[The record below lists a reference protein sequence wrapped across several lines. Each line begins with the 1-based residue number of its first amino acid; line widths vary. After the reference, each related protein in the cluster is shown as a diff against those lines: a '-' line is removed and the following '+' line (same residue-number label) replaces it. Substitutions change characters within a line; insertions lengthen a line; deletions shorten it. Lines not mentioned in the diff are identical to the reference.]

1 MNLLKMELKK
11 IDIRPYCVSSLAIG
25 FCLLGLFY
33 IFAWVPSLESGS
45 EASEILFSSYRGIAA
60 VGGAIA
66 LMAFSGLAA
75 AMGFCYVVKEY
86 CGSRA
91 ILLFGY
97 PVDRKM
103 VVWAKAGLL
112 LSFVT
117 VALTACTYG
126 SFLAF
131 AVTGSMF
138 SLVDNSLHFLDLV
151 IIYRNTLVLAFL
163 ADGIALCSIR
173 IGFIKKSNSIT
184 VLSAVFL
191 SMLLANLAADMNDH
205 FTVVM
210 GLAVV
215 ILSAGLL
222 MMFDMARRVD
232 RMEI

>member
-1 MNLLKMELKK
+1 
-11 IDIRPYCVSSLAIG
+11 
-25 FCLLGLFY
+25 
-33 IFAWVPSLESGS
+33 
-45 EASEILFSSYRGIAA
+45 
-60 VGGAIA
+60 
-66 LMAFSGLAA
+66 
-75 AMGFCYVVKEY
+75 
-86 CGSRA
+86 
-91 ILLFGY
+91 
-97 PVDRKM
+97 M

-131 AVTGSMF
+131 AVTGSML

-222 MMFDMARRVD
+222 MMFDIARRVD